1 MANCL
6 KEGLIQRSNSAGE
19 DVSICTAPPS
29 LQDAAFA
36 VEISLSPLACEVPSP
51 PSLPPAV
58 DCSFEAQTVQRKYP
72 DLSNI
77 GFPALVDE
85 APCWTPQP
93 LRLMAHECVIVWY
106 THMAVFC
113 IFGTQCLPVVSD
125 GLCSRMIDSLLGLY
139 WVLFTRRRV
148 IWGDFDKV
156 WQNTGDGFALGKLY
170 LMGRQ
175 GWREWSFSVYH
186 TSITMIV
193 SVCFASIKLFSSYST
208 DWSHSW

>member
-1 MANCL
+1 MYLFARLPLLCRMQLLQLRYLSAHWLVRSHRLQACL
-6 KEGLIQRSNSAGE
+6 PRW
-19 DVSICTAPPS
+19 T
-29 LQDAAFA
+29 
-36 VEISLSPLACEVPSP
+36 VP
-51 PSLPPAV
+51 
-58 DCSFEAQTVQRKYP
+58 FEAQTVQRKYP

-106 THMAVFC
+106 TAHMAVFC

-186 TSITMIV
+186 TSVTMIV

>member
-1 MANCL
+1 M
-6 KEGLIQRSNSAGE
+6 
-19 DVSICTAPPS
+19 SICAASPS

-58 DCSFEAQTVQRKYP
+58 DCSLWSADSGEKIPRFVQHWVF
-72 DLSNI
+72 S
-77 GFPALVDE
+77 ALVDE

-93 LRLMAHECVIVWY
+93 LRLMAHELPVLSGSRNAAVWY
-106 THMAVFC
+106 TAYIAVL
-113 IFGTQCLPVVSD
+113 CLFLEHSVCQLCLM
-125 GLCSRMIDSLLGLY
+125 GLCSQMIDGLLSLY

-148 IWGDFDKV
+148 IRGDFDKV

-186 TSITMIV
+186 TSIKLIV
-193 SVCFASIKLFSSYST
+193 SACFASIKLFSSYNT
-208 DWSHSW
+208 DWSH